1 MTKYKP
7 IEELNPGDIAYRVH
21 DDGNVSLMTVKE
33 INLERLLIYFVDSL
47 YNIECYGVIRIHK
60 SHMRLSGTNNS
71 VYSSKEET
79 KECLEKK
86 IRYINKQIE
95 KLEKL

>member
-1 MTKYKP
+1 
-7 IEELNPGDIAYRVH
+7 
-21 DDGNVSLMTVKE
+21 
-33 INLERLLIYFVDSL
+33 
-47 YNIECYGVIRIHK
+47 
-60 SHMRLSGTNNS
+60 MRLSGTNNS